1 VNLAIPDVRTLE
13 IHLPPLGYLTSCR
26 RSYGA
31 GTRNEL
37 GVPLLESAIR
47 DAAALGYNFLSIA
60 GEQSIS
66 HPGLSSLCREAHRMR
81 MLTTLTTRA
90 GLLTPKRIKSL
101 VMSIDL
107 LGIRYEAGMSRNLEP
122 VRKAEIPFAL
132 VYHLTA
138 SNIGELEPAAAFAVT
153 NGAAMLQVVPVEE
166 LTDQDMATVW
176 MVIECL
182 RDMHRDRLAIQLD
195 VLNRYNL
202 RQDVA
207 SFDIW
212 LNGLVEK
219 GSVLGDLITPLV
231 IQEDGLVV
239 PLRHGFP
246 LSQSMGFLGEASLE
260 AMARVWIRDHA
271 ADFCHRYRR
280 VLTSAPMFA
289 DLRQLLAQSSKGTA
303 MSSVMPL
310 RMASSM

>member
-1 VNLAIPDVRTLE
+1 VNLAIPDIRTLE
-13 IHLPPLGYLTSCR
+13 IHLPPSGYLTSCR

-47 DAAALGYNFLSIA
+47 DAAALGYNFLAIA

-66 HPGLSSLCREAHRMR
+66 HTGLSALCREAHRMR

-107 LGIRYEAGMSRNLEP
+107 LGIRYEAGMAQNLDP
-122 VRKAEIPFAL
+122 VRKSEIPFAL

-138 SNIGELEPAAAFAVT
+138 ANMGELEPAAAFAVAQ
-153 NGAAMLQVVPVEE
+153 GAAMLQVVPAQE
-166 LTDQDMATVW
+166 LADQDMATVW

-182 RDMHRDRLAIQLD
+182 RDMHREKLAIQLD

-202 RQDVA
+202 RQDPA
-207 SFDIW
+207 RFDAW
-212 LNGLVEK
+212 VRGLTEK
-219 GSVLGDLITPLV
+219 QTALGDLITPLV

-239 PLRHGFP
+239 PLQHGFP
-246 LSQSMGFLGEASLE
+246 LSQAMGFLGEAKLE
-260 AMARVWIRDHA
+260 ALARVWIRDRA
-271 ADFCHRYRR
+271 ADFCQRYRR

-289 DLRQLLAQSSKGTA
+289 DLRQLLARSSKGTA
-303 MSSVMPL
+303 MSIVMPL
-310 RMASSM
+310 RMATGV